1 MAGMAGMAMKTY
13 IVYRLDYNRLVSE
26 PVGQLTERRR
36 KERGNNVSSLLKL
49 AQKIYSTSSLDSH
62 LIITPE

>member
-1 MAGMAGMAMKTY
+1 MAGMAMKTY
-13 IVYRLDYNRLVSE
+13 IVYRLDYKRLVSE

>member
-1 MAGMAGMAMKTY
+1 MKTY
-13 IVYRLDYNRLVSE
+13 IVYRLDYTRLVSE

-49 AQKIYSTSSLDSH
+49 AQKTYSTSSLDSH